1 MGRIK
6 ITHDTKGH
14 TLTVWWGNPDQEY
27 LSTLTEDE
35 VIVMKDWSGQVI
47 GFEALHYHP
56 EDSDH
61 ELLVE
66 TAIQP
71 SI

>member
-35 VIVMKDWSGQVI
+35 VIVMKDRSGQVI

-56 EDSDH
+56 EDPDH